1 MRMPKCGNCTKWG
14 TTCDFTAWS
23 AAVRPLIEK
32 QFAESVLYFVPA
44 YHAHETTH
52 TERYRRTLATVD
64 ALAYPMPLASFD
76 ADDLGLLRHY
86 ATTSSLTLAPKES
99 LFLFQ
104 VNVPGEAKSHLF
116 LMHSVLAFSALHL
129 SVIDTRNRD
138 RHMHNAFKQHHEALV
153 CFRDT
158 VKEVT
163 VENGG
168 AVTAFSFL
176 ILVYTIG
183 LPIVFGFN
191 DETSPLD
198 SFIDILHVLR
208 GAWAAL
214 GPNMAGV
221 ESGNLR
227 ELVKP
232 QPKKM
237 KPCVMHAM
245 GAKVVRSLSHFLDTS
260 PIVEDEHRQTYR
272 EALMHWER
280 FFMNSPC
287 KPPLWANALVWTM
300 TAPHAYFKLLQEKR
314 PFALIIF
321 ANWAIALVRAPN
333 MWFNAWAREV
343 VADIWQISSEET
355 RRGLM
360 WPAEVCGIIPKNFHP
375 QDCVCWACRE
385 GDPYLA
391 VRDNAAA
398 VLVDRTRGDI
408 PRDSPERQLQP
419 VQPYMIVEQPAFQS
433 LMKAV

>member
-1 MRMPKCGNCTKWG
+1 
-14 TTCDFTAWS
+14 
-23 AAVRPLIEK
+23 
-32 QFAESVLYFVPA
+32 
-44 YHAHETTH
+44 
-52 TERYRRTLATVD
+52 
-64 ALAYPMPLASFD
+64 
-76 ADDLGLLRHY
+76 
-86 ATTSSLTLAPKES
+86 
-99 LFLFQ
+99 
-104 VNVPGEAKSHLF
+104 
-116 LMHSVLAFSALHL
+116 
-129 SVIDTRNRD
+129 
-138 RHMHNAFKQHHEALV
+138 
-153 CFRDT
+153 
-158 VKEVT
+158 
-163 VENGG
+163 
-168 AVTAFSFL
+168 L

-260 PIVEDEHRQTYR
+260 PIVEEEHRQTYR

-300 TAPHAYFKLLQEKR
+300 TTPHAYFKLLQEKR

-391 VRDNAAA
+391 VRDTAAA

-419 VQPYMIVEQPAFQS
+419 VQPVQPYMIVEQPAFQN
-433 LMKAV
+433 LTKAG